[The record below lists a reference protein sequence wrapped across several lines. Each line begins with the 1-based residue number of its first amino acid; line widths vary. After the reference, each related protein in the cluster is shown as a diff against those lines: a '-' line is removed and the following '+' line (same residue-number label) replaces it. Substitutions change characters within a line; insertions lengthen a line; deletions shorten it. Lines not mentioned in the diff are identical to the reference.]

1 MPQQALGKTVTF
13 NDTVSVPTKLPD
25 GSIKPTSRTES
36 RTIYISSA
44 GRMFVR
50 KTRLF
55 ERMREFMQRYAFY
68 VLPTTQVMPFDA
80 ALRAPADVL
89 GVESTTYI
97 DWMRVCWLLSSTEAP
112 ILSVPCGFS
121 EAGLPIGMQI
131 VGRHRDDWGV
141 LQFGHAYEVAAGRR
155 WTPPPV
161 VADALR

>member
-1 MPQQALGKTVTF
+1 
-13 NDTVSVPTKLPD
+13 
-25 GSIKPTSRTES
+25 
-36 RTIYISSA
+36 
-44 GRMFVR
+44 
-50 KTRLF
+50 
-55 ERMREFMQRYAFY
+55 
-68 VLPTTQVMPFDA
+68 
-80 ALRAPADVL
+80 
-89 GVESTTYI
+89 
-97 DWMRVCWLLSSTEAP
+97 MRVCWLLSSTEAP

>member
-1 MPQQALGKTVTF
+1 
-13 NDTVSVPTKLPD
+13 
-25 GSIKPTSRTES
+25 
-36 RTIYISSA
+36 
-44 GRMFVR
+44 MFVR

-55 ERMREFMQRYAFY
+55 ERMRAFMQRYAFY

-161 VADALR
+161 VADARR

>member
-1 MPQQALGKTVTF
+1 
-13 NDTVSVPTKLPD
+13 
-25 GSIKPTSRTES
+25 
-36 RTIYISSA
+36 
-44 GRMFVR
+44 
-50 KTRLF
+50 
-55 ERMREFMQRYAFY
+55 
-68 VLPTTQVMPFDA
+68 
-80 ALRAPADVL
+80 VL

-121 EAGLPIGMQI
+121 AAGLPIGMQI